1 MEKIYILASLSN
13 VLQHQMPYMPLTSN
27 IMLNLKEIFGDQG
40 HAARQDTMRT
50 LLMPRWLK
58 ELKFMIIV

>member
-1 MEKIYILASLSN
+1 
-13 VLQHQMPYMPLTSN
+13 MPLTSN